1 MLARRVAAMTADRK
15 NLLTRRE
22 IVAAYVAVLDRLDE
36 FVQICATT
44 QGGRDQVRA
53 AVQDAFGL
61 TEIPSE
67 AVLTMQMHRLS
78 PPERQKVRDELAALD
93 AEIERNG
100 Y

>member
-1 MLARRVAAMTADRK
+1 MAADRE
-15 NLLTRRE
+15 NMLTRRE

-36 FVQICATT
+36 FVRICATT
-44 QGGRDQVRA
+44 QGGRDEVRA

-61 TEIPSE
+61 TEVPSE
-67 AVLTMQMHRLS
+67 AVLAMQMHRLS
-78 PPERQKVRDELAALD
+78 PPERQKVRDELAAVD